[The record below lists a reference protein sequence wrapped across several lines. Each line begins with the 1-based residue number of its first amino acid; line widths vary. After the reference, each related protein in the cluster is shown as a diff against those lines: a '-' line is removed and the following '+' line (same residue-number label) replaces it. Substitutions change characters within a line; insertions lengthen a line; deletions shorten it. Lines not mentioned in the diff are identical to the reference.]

1 MESVVKMSGT
11 ANRGDMFICVVGRI
25 KQVHFV
31 KFDLFLLNKVK
42 ERVVSHRLS
51 GVDYTYMKYCRHVS
65 TIKLVVYKFLL
76 WDTRLLL
83 MRTKHKQC

>member
-31 KFDLFLLNKVK
+31 KFDLFFYNKVK
-42 ERVVSHRLS
+42 VSLVYHRLS
-51 GVDYTYMKYCRHVS
+51 GIDYTFEILQTCVNY
-65 TIKLVVYKFLL
+65 
-76 WDTRLLL
+76 
-83 MRTKHKQC
+83 